1 MSEPVTPS
9 ETLSGE
15 GTKESPY
22 LIESEADLLAVS
34 RGLDKA
40 YRLERDIALSD
51 AWTPVG
57 TYAAAFSGTF
67 DGNGHTISGIV
78 VNSSVEVHQSGS
90 TSYKDMAFSG
100 AITGR

>member
-67 DGNGHTISGIV
+67 DGNGHTIRASW
-78 VNSSVEVHQSGS
+78 S
-90 TSYKDMAFSG
+90 TAVWRCISQEAPPIKDMAFSG